1 MSDRQKILIVDD
13 KKGNLV
19 ALERVL
25 HDLDVEIIQVD
36 CGNEAL
42 KATLNHDFALAIL
55 DVQMPE
61 MDGYELAEY
70 IRSEDKTKHL
80 PMIFLSAVY
89 SDESHVFKGY
99 EAGGVDFVTKPYN
112 PYYLISKVKV
122 FLQLDKQKKELLEKI
137 ELEKS
142 RNYLESILMSVN
154 DSIVVFSLEGKI
166 KTVNK
171 AALSLWGYKYEEMI
185 GTEALQLFDSDIYTS
200 WLYSLRNHEASP
212 KKTGCAFHKIETT
225 IVKKNKVEVPAL
237 ISGSALLNRS
247 GAIQGAVLVAVDI
260 TDRKKAELKIHKLN
274 EELEE
279 RVKERTHQLEISIKD
294 MESFSYS
301 VSHDLKTPLRAIS
314 GFTYALY
321 EDYFE
326 KLDDEGKGLIK
337 IIVDNTRKMGEIIE
351 DLLSFSRLGRK
362 DVVKKS
368 VDLTQI
374 FVNSFNE
381 LKSLSPA
388 RKINLIITQLLPT
401 SADASLIQHVI
412 TNLLTNAFKFTKL
425 REEAEIEVG
434 SFEKNQQTIYYV
446 KDNGI
451 GFDMKYADKLFS
463 VFQRLYNSVD
473 YEGSGVG
480 LAIVYKVIY
489 KHGGQVWTEAEENK
503 GATFY
508 FSLPK

>member
-1 MSDRQKILIVDD
+1 MNDQQKILIVDD
-13 KKGNLV
+13 KRENLI

-36 CGNEAL
+36 CGNDAL

-61 MDGYELAEY
+61 MDGYELAEF

-89 SDESHVFKGY
+89 FDETHVFKGY

-112 PYYLISKVKV
+112 PFYLISKVKV

-171 AALSLWGYKYEEMI
+171 ATLSLWGYEYEEMI
-185 GTEALQLFDSDIYTS
+185 GIEAIQLFDNNIYTS
-200 WLYSLRNHEASP
+200 WLHSLKNYEASLH
-212 KKTGCAFHKIETT
+212 KTDFAFHKIETT
-225 IVKKNKVEVPAL
+225 LIKKNKVEVPAL
-237 ISGSALLNRS
+237 ISGSALLNRN
-247 GAIQGAVLVAVDI
+247 GTIQGAVLVAVDI
-260 TDRKKAELKIHKLN
+260 SDRKKAELRIHQLN
-274 EELEE
+274 EEMEE
-279 RVKERTHQLEISIKD
+279 RVMERTHQLEISVKD

-326 KLDDEGKGLIK
+326 KLDEEGKDLIK
-337 IIVDNTRKMGEIIE
+337 IIVENTRKMGEIIE

-362 DVVKKS
+362 EVVKNPA
-368 VDLTQI
+368 DMNRI
-374 FVNSFNE
+374 FIDSYNE
-381 LKSLSPA
+381 LKALSPA
-388 RKINLIITQLLPT
+388 RKINLTISQLLPC
-401 SADASLIQHVI
+401 SADASLMHHVV
-412 TNLLTNAFKFTKL
+412 TNLLSNAFKFTIP
-425 REEAEIEVG
+425 REEAEIEVA
-434 SFEKNQQTIYYV
+434 SFEKDQQITYYV

-451 GFDMKYADKLFS
+451 GFNMKYADKLFG
-463 VFQRLYNSVD
+463 VFQRLYNSLD
-473 YEGSGVG
+473 YDGSGVG

-489 KHGGQVWTEAEENK
+489 RHGGKVWAEAEENK